1 MEDSALEN
9 ELPVHVVSVFAM
21 SDRGVSLADRGAR
34 TIWYWYQHNRQI
46 DNDRATLY

>member
-34 TIWYWYQHNRQI
+34 TIYQHNRQI